1 MKDSAI
7 QDLLLTASK
16 YFKIDIHNKSRKED
30 HIQARAIVYSIMRDC
45 LNMTYK
51 DIGKVFNKN
60 HATIL
65 HATNELPYMIKYTKG
80 LGDKRLEL
88 LELWGSTYGAYT
100 VLERAEKVKY
110 LQDKIFLLN
119 LEAKLL
125 TKQLNELLDV

>member
-16 YFKIDIHNKSRKED
+16 YFKVDIHTKSRKQE
-30 HIQARAIVYSIMRDC
+30 HIEARAIVYSIMRDC

-65 HATNELPYMIKYTKG
+65 HAVNELPYMIKYTKG
-80 LGDKRLEL
+80 LGEKRHEL
-88 LELWGSTYGAYT
+88 LELWGSAYTAYT
-100 VLERAEKVKY
+100 VIERAEKIKY

-125 TKQLNELLDV
+125 TKQLNELLNV

>member
-16 YFKIDIHNKSRKED
+16 YFKVDIHTKSRKQE
-30 HIQARAIVYSIMRDC
+30 HIEARAIVYSIMREC

-51 DIGKVFNKN
+51 EIGKVFNKN

-65 HATNELPYMIKYTKG
+65 HAVNELPYMIKYTKG
-80 LGDKRLEL
+80 LGEKRHEL
-88 LELWGSTYGAYT
+88 LGLWGSTYSTYT
-100 VLERAEKVKY
+100 HVERAEKVKY

-119 LEAKLL
+119 LESKLL
-125 TKQLNELLDV
+125 TKQLNELLNV

>member
-65 HATNELPYMIKYTKG
+65 HAINELPYMIKYTKG

-125 TKQLNELLDV
+125 TKQLNELHDV

>member
-30 HIQARAIVYSIMRDC
+30 HIQARAIVYSIMREC